1 MKKTPRASKKIG
13 IALKSPRNTESPR
26 TSPIAMMTAPQ
37 KMLFM
42 NGCPGSRSYQC
53 SKSSHPCRERPSLA
67 LGWGPR
73 EPQLGPRD
81 LAGFDHRANLTLA
94 RRQRCAAGLHLE
106 KHHTPHIPGREPI
119 EHDEVDRAAETAR
132 VLGIEPEFGKIGN
145 ELLAHLAGGHRQA
158 ALHRVFTNR
167 SAVAESPDQ
176 EVQPRDHDAD
186 RDAEHEATEVASH
199 HPSFENV
206 TLRKLTSGRL
216 APSARAAVRLAPP
229 T

>member
-1 MKKTPRASKKIG
+1 MKKTPMASKMM
-13 IALKSPRNTESPR
+13 LRTVKSPRNTDSR
-26 TSPIAMMTAPQ
+26 MASLIAMMTAPQ

-53 SKSSHPCRERPSLA
+53 SKSSLA
-67 LGWGPR
+67 LGWRPR
-73 EPQLGPRD
+73 EPQLAPRD
-81 LAGFDHRANLTLA
+81 LAGFDHRPDLTLA
-94 RRQRCAAGLHLE
+94 RRQRRAAGLHLE
-106 KHHTPHIPGREPI
+106 KHHTPHVPGREPI
-119 EHDEVDRAAETAR
+119 EHDEVDRTAEKAR
-132 VLGIEPEFGKIGN
+132 VLGIEPEFGEIGN
-145 ELLAHLAGGHRQA
+145 ELLVHLAGAHRQA

-167 SAVAESPDQ
+167 GAVAESPDQ

-199 HPSFENV
+199 HPSLENV